1 MEKKGTC
8 THRSVGWLSEELQL
22 ASRSAGGQRTPAD
35 TRTCSR
41 AQLAAQAMCERGP
54 LLPNRRAKEMHVPC
68 FSTSRTSPSS
78 ASELPCPAH
87 ACRRR

>member
-35 TRTCSR
+35 
-41 AQLAAQAMCERGP
+41 ADLLARSA
-54 LLPNRRAKEMHVPC
+54 RRAGD
-68 FSTSRTSPSS
+68 
-78 ASELPCPAH
+78 A
-87 ACRRR
+87 